1 LRPDTTRPP
10 GRVWALL
17 ALTVAVFTFFSGC
30 ATTLPNVSEVV
41 QETEESKTTPQ
52 IVSARGPLP
61 PRQSRA
67 ILERLKHAVDP
78 TDMLERHTAVLE
90 SVSGNPV
97 VKGNRVTLLAGGET
111 TYAAMFAAAES
122 AKDHINIE
130 TFIFNDDETGR
141 AFAELLL
148 RKQAEG
154 VQVNLIYDS
163 VGSLGTPA
171 SFFERLRQGGIQVL
185 EFNPVNPLKAHGR
198 WRITHRDHRK
208 IFVVDGSVAITG
220 GVNISEVYS
229 GRLSGEE
236 REEEIPPWRDA
247 DVRIEGPSVAE
258 FQQLFLDTWQRQKGP
273 ELPKRDYF
281 PKLKDAGNDLV
292 MVVGSTPGT
301 ENRITFI
308 MYVSAI
314 AFAENSAHLTNSYF
328 VPDEQ
333 MMEALTGAVERGVD
347 VKIIL
352 PGMSDSSLAFYA
364 GRYYYEDLLKAGVK
378 LFERRKT
385 MLHAKTAVIDGVWST
400 VGSTNLDFWS
410 FLNNDEVNAIILSPV
425 FAVDMEKMF
434 SRDLEESDEIRRSD
448 WEARPL
454 FPRIREWLAHL
465 FAYLL

>member
-1 LRPDTTRPP
+1 MRPDTARPP
-10 GRVWALL
+10 GGVWLL
-17 ALTVAVFTFFSGC
+17 PALTVAAFMFFSGC
-30 ATTLPNVSEVV
+30 ATLPKVSEVV
-41 QETEESKTTPQ
+41 QETEESQTTPQ
-52 IVSARGPLP
+52 IVSARGPLSP
-61 PRQSRA
+61 TQSSA
-67 ILERLKHAVDP
+67 LMERLKHAVDP
-78 TDMLERHTAVLE
+78 TDMLERHIAVLE
-90 SVSGNPV
+90 SASGHPV
-97 VKGNRVTLLAGGET
+97 VKGNSVTLLVGGEA
-111 TYAAMFAAAES
+111 TYKAMFAAAND

-141 AFAELLL
+141 AFADLLL

-185 EFNPVNPLKAHGR
+185 EFNPINPLKAHGR

-236 REEEIPPWRDA
+236 REEEVPPWRDA

-281 PKLKDAGNDLV
+281 PKLKDAGKDLV
-292 MVVGSTPGT
+292 MVVGSTPGE

-314 AFAENSAHLTNSYF
+314 AFAENSAHLTNAYF
-328 VPDEQ
+328 VPDAQ

-364 GRYYYEDLLKAGVK
+364 GRYYYGDLLKAGVK
-378 LFERRKT
+378 LFERRKS

-410 FLNNDEVNAIILSPV
+410 FASNDEVNAIILS
-425 FAVDMEKMF
+425 
-434 SRDLEESDEIRRSD
+434 R
-448 WEARPL
+448 
-454 FPRIREWLAHL
+454 
-465 FAYLL
+465 